1 MSDNNPLELA
11 EVLQALRENLTE
23 AQNLGSGQ
31 NIKFN
36 VTNVEVEL
44 ETVVGKEEV
53 AGGGFK
59 TRFFVV
65 DINADANAKYT
76 NASKQKIK
84 LTLQAVNIDPVTG
97 LEKNTQL
104 SGRVK

>member
-1 MSDNNPLELA
+1 MSDNNSLELA
-11 EVLQALRENLTE
+11 EVIQALRENLIE
-23 AQNLGSGQ
+23 AQTQGLGQ

-44 ETVVGKEEV
+44 ETVVGKDQV

-59 TRFFVV
+59 TKFFVV

-84 LTLQAVNIDPVTG
+84 LTLQAVNVDPVTG
-97 LEKNTQL
+97 QQKNTLL
-104 SGRVK
+104 SGEE

>member
-11 EVLQALRENLTE
+11 EVLQALRENLIE

-44 ETVVGKEEV
+44 ETVVGKEQV
-53 AGGGFK
+53 AGGGAK
-59 TRFFVV
+59 AKFFVV
-65 DINADANAKYT
+65 DINAEANAKYT

-104 SGRVK
+104 SGEE

>member
-1 MSDNNPLELA
+1 MSDNNSLELA

-44 ETVVGKEEV
+44 ETVVGKDQV

-59 TRFFVV
+59 TKFFVV

-84 LTLQAVNIDPVTG
+84 LTLQAVNVDPVTG
-97 LEKNTQL
+97 QEKNTQL
-104 SGRVK
+104 SGEE